1 MIKVLS
7 WNIQCGL
14 GVDGLVDL
22 SRIAAIIRE
31 MADFDVVCLQE
42 VSRCD
47 GFLTFDNPPQ
57 DQAEILAKHFMGYTA
72 CFGPAVDRLNADN
85 LRRSQFGN
93 MILSRLPVLQI
104 FNHQL
109 PQPLPET
116 FCKHMPRQAL
126 EVVVASQEG
135 PIRVTTTHLEYHS
148 QRQRLAQAKMLS
160 QIQSDIISV
169 KDYADYAPTTGAYA
183 PIPRPVSGILC
194 GDFNSAPFDQVY
206 QVIHSGDET
215 IGAYKD
221 AWRLARGDEVHA
233 PTCGIFDHQQ
243 WPEGPH
249 CRDLFFVSGGLKER
263 LIDILIQSNT
273 DASDHQPIMMTVI

>member
-22 SRIAAIIRE
+22 SRIAAIIRQ

-47 GFLTFDNPPQ
+47 EFLTFDDPGQ
-57 DQAEILAKHFMGYTA
+57 DQAEILAKHFRGYRA
-72 CFGPAVDRLNADN
+72 CFGTALDRLNADN
-85 LRRSQFGN
+85 ITRSQFGN
-93 MILSRLPVLQI
+93 MILSKLPVLEI

-109 PQPLPET
+109 PQPFPET

-126 EVVVASQEG
+126 EVVVATQEG

-148 QRQRLAQAKMLS
+148 QSQRLAQAKMLN
-160 QIQSDIISV
+160 QIQSDIVSV
-169 KDYADYAPTTGAYA
+169 KDYADYAPVIGPYA
-183 PIPRPVSGILC
+183 ATPRPVSGILC
-194 GDFNSAPFDQVY
+194 GDFNSVPFDQVY
-206 QVIHSGDET
+206 HT
-215 IGAYKD
+215 IQGGYEPVGAYQD
-221 AWRLARGDEVHA
+221 AWKSARGDESHA

-249 CRDLFFVSGGLKER
+249 CRDLFFVSGDLKER
-263 LIDILIQSNT
+263 PIDVLIQSDT
-273 DASDHQPIMMTVI
+273 DASDHQPIMITVL

>member
-7 WNIQCGL
+7 WNIQCGV
-14 GVDGLVDL
+14 GVDGLLDL
-22 SRIAAIIRE
+22 SRIVAVIRQ

-47 GFLTFDNPPQ
+47 GCLTFDDPGQ
-57 DQAEILAKHFMGYTA
+57 DQAEILGKHFIGYRA
-72 CFGPAVDRLNADN
+72 CFGPALDRLNADN
-85 LRRSQFGN
+85 VTRSQFGN

-109 PQPLPET
+109 PQPFPET

-148 QRQRLAQAKMLS
+148 QRQRLAQAKMLN
-160 QIQSDIISV
+160 QIQSDIVSV
-169 KDYADYAPTTGAYA
+169 KDYANYAPATGPYA

-206 QVIHSGDET
+206 QTIQSGHGT
-215 IGAYKD
+215 VGAYQD
-221 AWRLARGDEVHA
+221 AWKLARGDESHA
-233 PTCGIFDHQQ
+233 ATCGIFDHQQ

-249 CRDLFFVSGGLKER
+249 CRDLFFLSGDLKD
-263 LIDILIQSNT
+263 LPIDVLIQSDTNV
-273 DASDHQPIMMTVI
+273 SDNKPIMITVI